1 MRLISTLS
9 NRKEHGMGLRLPR
22 RYWLTGAGNGIGASL
37 AEAILETGAYLAVSS
52 RSARSCDSLS
62 VRYPGQV
69 LTVPGNLTDSQSVRE
84 IGEQIARQW
93 GALDSVILNLGT
105 AEYVDGQPADHTLI
119 EHIVRSNLL
128 AASFCIEVAM
138 PLLRAGAEPHLVGI
152 ASPVTYLPPS
162 QNETGGNAMRYLF
175 TSDRAGLASAGIDVT
190 LVHPGYDGPSLGPDS
205 CFPTQAHQSA
215 GEAARY
221 VLEQLVERP
230 QEVALP
236 IACMTAL
243 WPLPSSTETMPADT
257 DSCQAKNGY
266 PIKGQP

>member
-1 MRLISTLS
+1 
-9 NRKEHGMGLRLPR
+9 MGLRLPR

-52 RSARSCDSLS
+52 RSTRSCETLS

-69 LTVPGNLTDSQSVRE
+69 LAVPGNLTDSQAVRE

-93 GALDSVILNLGT
+93 GALDQVIVNAGT

-138 PLLRAGAEPHLVGI
+138 PLLRAGTEPHLVGI
-152 ASPVTYLPPS
+152 ASPATYLPPS
-162 QNETGGNAMRYLF
+162 QTEAGGSGMRHLF
-175 TSDRAGLASAGIDVT
+175 ESARADLARAGVDAT
-190 LVHPGYDGPSLGPDS
+190 LVHPGYDGPLQGAED
-205 CFPTQAHQSA
+205 CLPTPAHWSA
-215 GEAARY
+215 DEAARH
-221 VLEQLVERP
+221 VLNQLVERP
-230 QEVALP
+230 REVALP
-236 IACMTAL
+236 IASMTVL
-243 WPLPSSTETMPADT
+243 WPLPSSTETVPPDV